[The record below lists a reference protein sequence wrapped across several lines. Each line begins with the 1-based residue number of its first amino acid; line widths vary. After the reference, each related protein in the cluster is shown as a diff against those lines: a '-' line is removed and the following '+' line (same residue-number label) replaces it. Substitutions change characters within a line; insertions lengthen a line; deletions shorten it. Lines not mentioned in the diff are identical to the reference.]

1 MEALNRRSVAA
12 FIELYLL
19 SVVYME
25 NAHRHGYQSKASCK
39 MLNKALV
46 HRVIPWINM
55 NRSWTMDESQW
66 PISVEHFRELDR
78 HLANHLPNI
87 HAGFRW
93 QNIVYFFK
101 EVEKEK
107 ERWQR
112 LDEMEKEVMESV
124 RCCLEF

>member
-1 MEALNRRSVAA
+1 MDQH
-12 FIELYLL
+12 ELQL
-19 SVVYME
+19 
-25 NAHRHGYQSKASCK
+25 
-39 MLNKALV
+39 
-46 HRVIPWINM
+46 
-55 NRSWTMDESQW
+55 DESQW

-78 HLANHLPNI
+78 HLANNLPNI
-87 HAGFRW
+87 NADFRW

-124 RCCLEF
+124 QRCLEF